1 MEIGKRDGE
10 GFSRVLV
17 SGRVGSLVKSRQKV
31 FGKMLKKHL
40 KDVKAQL
47 IIDKALCGGTV
58 CPWLVDSSF
67 ILHVS
72 STLFSLIVTPLLIIG
87 KVWLRLKDLLL
98 VEGGGSPRRQLDPP
112 CRREDSPAHHPDE
125 LLVLQEGLHFVDA
138 AALQFIGQN
147 MIEPSVVKKISELRI
162 LLLHSLVV
170 VIDFVFHNLWW

>member
-1 MEIGKRDGE
+1 MAKPTRGSPS
-10 GFSRVLV
+10 SR
-17 SGRVGSLVKSRQKV
+17 SGSGSR
-31 FGKMLKKHL
+31 KHL

-112 CRREDSPAHHPDE
+112 CRREDSPGSRRAD
-125 LLVLQEGLHFVDA
+125 
-138 AALQFIGQN
+138 
-147 MIEPSVVKKISELRI
+147 SVS
-162 LLLHSLVV
+162 S
-170 VIDFVFHNLWW
+170 W